1 MLAGM
6 VGTLG
11 ICTARASTPCTAGSF
26 ADDNGTTTCNKAAE
40 ACQAKIGGLVAKAVG
55 AVIKCHGKQAAAAF
69 STANNKP
76 KSFDEEACEDAAV
89 NGPKGFVAA
98 AQAVQAKAAGACDCV
113 QVTTIAG
120 LIKSVLDGSN
130 SLVLCEPGANI
141 SDFTNPP
148 DTDDTGTFDPSDPD
162 GAKAMQ
168 KAGTCVAK
176 MVGTWEKCHASF
188 AQGVLAKGADTTDPL
203 MTEEACEGDTAIPG
217 ICKKGTNKGAP
228 CTVDGDCGT
237 GGVCTNPNT
246 KSAIAAFNACLAKV
260 NAKGA
265 LPGCVTAN
273 VPQILGLTK
282 TQLDGANGLVWCA
295 Q

>member
-1 MLAGM
+1 MLKRLAMLAGM

-141 SDFTNPP
+141 SDFTNPRTRTTP
-148 DTDDTGTFDPSDPD
+148 ARSIRAIRTAPRRCRRPG
-162 GAKAMQ
+162 
-168 KAGTCVAK
+168 
-176 MVGTWEKCHASF
+176 HASRRWS
-188 AQGVLAKGADTTDPL
+188 ARGRNAMLRSHR
-203 MTEEACEGDTAIPG
+203 ACSRRARTRPIP
-217 ICKKGTNKGAP
+217 
-228 CTVDGDCGT
+228 
-237 GGVCTNPNT
+237 
-246 KSAIAAFNACLAKV
+246 S
-260 NAKGA
+260 
-265 LPGCVTAN
+265 
-273 VPQILGLTK
+273 
-282 TQLDGANGLVWCA
+282 
-295 Q
+295 